1 MKRLLLIAPTLL
13 LLLACG
19 GSDPVVEPGAD
30 AESSSQPDV
39 APVVPVARESALN
52 TVSLIQLVYWDDPLA
67 AGPGGVP
74 GCVASILGELLAA
87 DPAIADP
94 YLIDLAAIPGPLRN
108 PVVEHLRQRF
118 ERPFAVSVHDFP
130 ELFAAHSPQEDTDD
144 YLKFKNRLYS
154 TMQPQLGSFLSLLH
168 PRSISAQ
175 EVVWGGVLVD
185 GIPPLELPGFA
196 TARQASDW
204 INASDPV
211 IGVEINGDAR
221 AYPIRII
228 AWHEMV
234 NDTVGGVPVSLAYC
248 TLCGSA
254 ILYGGRVGDR
264 VYRFGT
270 SGLLYRSNKLMWDR
284 ETRTLWDQFTGE
296 PVWGALVDSGVEV
309 EAVPTVYTTFGD
321 WLEDHPDTF
330 VLDIETGFLRDYRP
344 GAAYANYNA
353 SPDPFFAVPLS
364 DDRLRDKAMVYVIQR
379 DGESVAYPVELIA
392 EQGVLHD
399 VIAGL
404 SVALVATRDGLGAR
418 AYLNGD
424 LTFLADSPA
433 GDTIESVDGRTW
445 QITEEALIAADGHSL
460 PRIEGHNAFWFGF
473 INQTPDGRLF
483 ELDAAN

>member
-1 MKRLLLIAPTLL
+1 MKRLLLIAPALL
-13 LLLACG
+13 LLLACD

-52 TVSLIQLVYWDDPLA
+52 TASLIQLVYWDDPLA

-130 ELFAAHSPQEDTDD
+130 ELFAARSPQEDTDD